1 MFALSVINLVIRLKI
16 VLIPQLRAISR
27 DRESI
32 NQDRIITILRTIL
45 PMLMFALSVI
55 NLVIRL
61 KIVLTHKLR
70 IISRD
75 SINKNNKEIN
85 QLIIKNVSNANK
97 LDISQIIVHQIPII
111 IDRIHSKEKIEARI
125 MFKIP

>member
-1 MFALSVINLVIRLKI
+1 
-16 VLIPQLRAISR
+16 
-27 DRESI
+27 
-32 NQDRIITILRTIL
+32 
-45 PMLMFALSVI
+45 MFALSVI

-75 SINKNNKEIN
+75 SINNKNKEIN

-111 IDRIHSKEKIEARI
+111 DQIHSKEKIEARI